1 MSAVTRQGRA
11 AMMTALKNPI
21 RLGIVGCGAVA
32 RISHLKALGSLP
44 QYEICYLC
52 DRDPAVA
59 ETALRMY
66 RLSAKVTS
74 RLEDLSGKIDAA
86 IVCVW
91 PSFHLPITRE
101 LLEMGVDV
109 LCEKPIAM
117 TAADAAEIVAA
128 ERRAERIV
136 AVGQWCRCQKN
147 AWILRKLLSLE
158 FLGDIREVVAEF
170 GGELSWPMT
179 TGAYFD
185 RNLTSGGVMFD
196 AGVHVVDLV
205 VWLFGEIRGI
215 EYEDDLLGGMET
227 NGIMRG
233 TLRIAGRDVPCRVAV
248 SWTHRLNNGVR
259 VLGSEGEAEA
269 TFADR
274 DRVTIRRNLRGERLE
289 FHVGAGEIEMPFR
302 SSSSARSLARGFRRF
317 GARAARSHYS
327 GGIDSS
333 APENYRGGLRGSSA
347 HGAGVGRGRYR
358 DEMRYTRV
366 LITGASGFIGSRLCE
381 KFKLQYGMPHRA
393 LVRNFSRAAR
403 IARLGTEMA
412 SGDLTDLAK
421 IDAALSGCDA
431 VVHLAF
437 GGARNAEENSGCG
450 LPASRSEAFRSREL
464 DGRPR
469 PEPRARMRA

>member
-1 MSAVTRQGRA
+1 MREADRHDRCRRGRDRGGGAAGGTHRGRWAVVSV
-11 AMMTALKNPI
+11 P
-21 RLGIVGCGAVA
+21 
-32 RISHLKALGSLP
+32 
-44 QYEICYLC
+44 
-52 DRDPAVA
+52 
-59 ETALRMY
+59 
-66 RLSAKVTS
+66 
-74 RLEDLSGKIDAA
+74 
-86 IVCVW
+86 
-91 PSFHLPITRE
+91 
-101 LLEMGVDV
+101 
-109 LCEKPIAM
+109 
-117 TAADAAEIVAA
+117 
-128 ERRAERIV
+128 
-136 AVGQWCRCQKN
+136 KN

-302 SSSSARSLARGFRRF
+302 SSSSQEALLEDFAVSVRERR
-317 GARAARSHYS
+317 APITPAELTVLPLRIIEEAYAVRRRMAQAWVEA
-327 GGIDSS
+327 GIGTKCDT
-333 APENYRGGLRGSSA
+333 
-347 HGAGVGRGRYR
+347 H
-358 DEMRYTRV
+358 
-366 LITGASGFIGSRLCE
+366 AS
-381 KFKLQYGMPHRA
+381 
-393 LVRNFSRAAR
+393 
-403 IARLGTEMA
+403 
-412 SGDLTDLAK
+412 
-421 IDAALSGCDA
+421 
-431 VVHLAF
+431 
-437 GGARNAEENSGCG
+437 
-450 LPASRSEAFRSREL
+450 
-464 DGRPR
+464 
-469 PEPRARMRA
+469 